1 MQKHRDGNHLGI
13 RIERAMS
20 RQLGAIEPRAHHMVE
35 QPGLRFSLGL
45 GIRVPNGATV
55 GQVQTQL
62 SADCER
68 TAEIVG

>member
-1 MQKHRDGNHLGI
+1 MQKHRDGNQFGI

-20 RQLGAIEPRAHHMVE
+20 RQTRAVEPRARHMVE

-45 GIRVPNGATV
+45 GVGVQNGATV

-62 SADCER
+62 SAHC
-68 TAEIVG
+68 